1 LRREKIYQPS
11 PIATRAKRPTSALK
25 IIGALPVGL
34 SSVALM
40 ILIVRGHISSEEAK
54 YAIPIWKTFE
64 SGLAKPFGKGATG
77 LVCRKRNL
85 QIYAD
90 WTEPTLEVSNEASG
104 T

>member
-1 LRREKIYQPS
+1 
-11 PIATRAKRPTSALK
+11 
-25 IIGALPVGL
+25 
-34 SSVALM
+34 M

-54 YAIPIWKTFE
+54 YAILIWKTFE

-85 QIYAD
+85 QTCAD
-90 WTEPTLEVSNEASG
+90 STEPTLEESNEASG